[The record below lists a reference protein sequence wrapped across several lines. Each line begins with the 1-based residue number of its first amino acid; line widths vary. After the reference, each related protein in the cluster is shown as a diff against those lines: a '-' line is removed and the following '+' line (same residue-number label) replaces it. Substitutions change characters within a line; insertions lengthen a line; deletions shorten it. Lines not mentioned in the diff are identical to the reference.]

1 MLNILTI
8 KLYMYYLGA
17 IMLYVVDTILN
28 NDWHTYKRT
37 MFLSELFRDA
47 HC

>member
-28 NDWHTYKRT
+28 ND
-37 MFLSELFRDA
+37 
-47 HC
+47 